1 MPVTGVI
8 NGKFE
13 HGYFLTVKI
22 GSQTLRGTLFYC
34 SDQPPAHS
42 ITIPQP
48 INFTSS
54 LAFVAGTS
62 SPQTGSL
69 YASASDSPN
78 LGATRQRRRR
88 KRRPSTMDPNH
99 PKPNRSGYNFF
110 FAEQHA
116 QLKPLLPGK
125 DRDISRII
133 GERWNSLAEAEK
145 NVS

>member
-1 MPVTGVI
+1 MPITGVI
-8 NGKFE
+8 DGKFE

-22 GSQTLRGTLFYC
+22 GPQTLRGTLFYC

-42 ITIPQP
+42 IMVPQP
-48 INFTSS
+48 VNFNSS
-54 LAFVAGTS
+54 LAFAAGTS
-62 SPQTGSL
+62 NPQTGSL
-69 YASASDSPN
+69 YASPSDSPH
-78 LGATRQRRRR
+78 LDSSRQRRRR
-88 KRRPSTMDPNH
+88 KKRPSTMDPNH

-116 QLKPLLPGK
+116 QLKPLHPGK

-133 GERWNSLAEAEK
+133 GERWNSLAEAAK